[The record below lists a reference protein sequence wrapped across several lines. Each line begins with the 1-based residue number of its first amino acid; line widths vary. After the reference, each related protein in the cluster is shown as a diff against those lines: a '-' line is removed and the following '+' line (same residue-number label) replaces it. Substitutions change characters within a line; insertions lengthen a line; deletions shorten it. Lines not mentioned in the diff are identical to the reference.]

1 MATKTI
7 TITEEA
13 YDSLKSLKNESQSFS
28 DIIKKITSKTSLL
41 KLAGV
46 LSAKSSADLE
56 KDILEGRK
64 RSRERRVRL
73 SL

>member
-13 YDSLKSLKNESQSFS
+13 YDSLKSLKEESQSFS
-28 DIIKKITSKTSLL
+28 DIIKKITNKTSLL
-41 KLAGV
+41 KLAGM
-46 LSAKSSADLE
+46 LSAKSSTDLE

-64 RSRERRVRL
+64 RSRERRGG
-73 SL
+73 

>member
-13 YDSLKSLKNESQSFS
+13 YDSLKSLKEESQSFS

-46 LSAKSSADLE
+46 LSTKSAMNLE

-64 RSRERRVRL
+64 RSRLRMERL
-73 SL
+73 AL